1 MECVHD
7 EEDSDYG
14 SDWAGFSLTHLRPE
28 TFLQNLLSYGGE
40 TSIKNGMTHAFVKGT
55 VSSSCAVERSPALAL
70 AVACFTLRN
79 LAPFTHIASRFAVAN
94 SSQIIHTELPC
105 ASSPP

>member
-1 MECVHD
+1 MRNRLLLSAGVRGERGGASLLSAHRLWCMECVHD

-55 VSSSCAVERSPALAL
+55 VSSSCAVERSPHWLLPLPALL
-70 AVACFTLRN
+70 CET
-79 LAPFTHIASRFAVAN
+79 
-94 SSQIIHTELPC
+94 
-105 ASSPP
+105 